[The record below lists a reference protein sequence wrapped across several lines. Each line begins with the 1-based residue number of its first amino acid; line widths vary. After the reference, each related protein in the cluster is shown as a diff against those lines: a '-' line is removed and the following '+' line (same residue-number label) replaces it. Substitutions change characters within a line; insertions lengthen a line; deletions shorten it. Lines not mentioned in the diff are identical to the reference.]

1 MSEVGEHGH
10 RYFTKIVDGVFDLFD
25 TDGECALAVRE
36 SLTTDERIVRLLRQ
50 WRCGFHRAC
59 ERAVGPLRWQSR

>member
-25 TDGECALAVRE
+25 TDGEC
-36 SLTTDERIVRLLRQ
+36 SRI
-50 WRCGFHRAC
+50 
-59 ERAVGPLRWQSR
+59 